1 LTLPSDLR
9 RFLGPSILAASATFP
24 VLLVTGARQVGKTT
38 LLRAVAEPE
47 RRYVTLDDPLQLRLA
62 REDPALFI
70 QTWTPPVLIDEIQ
83 YAPELLPHIKMAV
96 DQRGPRGGSRGSYW
110 LTGSQPFH
118 LMQGVSESLAGRVAV
133 LPLLGLSSREA
144 QALPDA
150 GPFLPLRD
158 AVQARQASARRC
170 DLVGLYAQIW
180 RGSYPAL
187 VANPAM
193 DRDLF
198 YASYLQT
205 YLQATGQAGRQISA
219 DVWGTYIVFNMFRLA
234 GILQGILGRAL
245 QGNASNAAAL
255 ESGRRARPLAEQAW
269 ALAQTLHRGR
279 PH

>member
-1 LTLPSDLR
+1 
-9 RFLGPSILAASATFP
+9 
-24 VLLVTGARQVGKTT
+24 
-38 LLRAVAEPE
+38 
-47 RRYVTLDDPLQLRLA
+47 
-62 REDPALFI
+62 
-70 QTWTPPVLIDEIQ
+70 
-83 YAPELLPHIKMAV
+83 
-96 DQRGPRGGSRGSYW
+96 
-110 LTGSQPFH
+110 
-118 LMQGVSESLAGRVAV
+118 

-205 YLQATGQAGRQISA
+205 YLQR
-219 DVWGTYIVFNMFRLA
+219 DVRDLA
-234 GILQGILGRAL
+234 RVGDQTAFLRFLR
-245 QGNASNAAAL
+245 AAAARTAQL
-255 ESGRRARPLAEQAW
+255 LNMAELARDAVVIVNQADPKSTPAELARVADGYRSIAREAVTVPHDPAMVDGVLRFGSLRPDTQRAWLAAG
-269 ALAQTLHRGR
+269 AAVARGL
-279 PH
+279 